1 MRRLIDRAL
10 WWIASHLDRVRVLT
24 NQPSAEAQSW
34 YAGLSDQPYDRP
46 VYPMAHVPGQSD
58 SEIVDRLLD
67 ETRKAA

>member
-34 YAGLSDQPYDRP
+34 YEGLSHDGYTRDLLPII
-46 VYPMAHVPGQSD
+46 HVPGRD
-58 SEIVDRLLD
+58 DGEIVENLLRDRM
-67 ETRKAA
+67 AA